1 MLALV
6 KMALRISTNA
16 YDTEIQTY
24 IDAALR
30 DLTIGGVILPDT
42 PETDKLVAMAVV
54 TYCRM
59 RFGTPD
65 NYEQLK
71 RAYDEQKA
79 QLGTATGYTDW
90 SVSHV

>member
-59 RFGTPD
+59 RFGSPD

-79 QLGTATGYTDW
+79 QLRTSTGYTDW
-90 SVSHV
+90 GDL

>member
-79 QLGTATGYTDW
+79 QLRTSTGYTDW
-90 SVSHV
+90 GTL